1 MGMFDYIRYQG
12 HEYQTKDTPR
22 QLMDNYEI
30 RDDGTLWY
38 ENYDGDWMED
48 DDKFFGGYYEK
59 KNVRWEPLMDFDG
72 LIRFYRAGANRDT
85 WIEYKALFMDG
96 KIIKF
101 TEATDE
107 KKE

>member
-1 MGMFDYIRYQG
+1 MGMFDYIRYKG
-12 HEYQTKDTPR
+12 EEYQTKDTPG
-22 QLMDNYEI
+22 QVMDNYEI
-30 RDDGTLWY
+30 KADGTLWY
-38 ENYDGDWMED
+38 ENYDGDWIED
-48 DDKFFGGYYEK
+48 DDEFFGGYFER

-72 LIRFYRAGANRDT
+72 LIRFNRPGKNRDT

-101 TEATDE
+101 TEVTNE